1 MILHKRFALSYG
13 LCYSS
18 FNAFFC
24 LLLLFCLVSGLAS
37 ATGLTLYSY
46 YDDRGQQ
53 IVVDSLERI
62 PEKFRA
68 QAKKSFIPSFR
79 SEKPVRNE
87 PPPASPATI
96 EVVDM
101 LPETVSSG
109 VVELAVI
116 EPPPEEERL
125 DPAFATA
132 TLLLDYMDRIV
143 NRNELL
149 YGLSFK
155 FTIRHPAVHHQHLSN
170 LIELRN
176 IRDPHSIEFEEPN
189 NWAVE
194 AADVVERLRAI
205 QYTVSSWL
213 ETGSGELLST
223 LPTMIE
229 ASRRHVRHI
238 RGILEALQAA
248 AEAKIAARK
257 QK

>member
-1 MILHKRFALSYG
+1 MTSYQRFDRNSVLGCPA
-13 LCYSS
+13 
-18 FNAFFC
+18 FNALFG
-24 LLLLFCLVSGLAS
+24 LMLLFCLVSGLAS

-79 SEKPVRNE
+79 SAKPVRNE
-87 PPPASPATI
+87 PPPAQPITV

-109 VVELAVI
+109 AVELAVI
-116 EPPPEEERL
+116 KPPPEEERL

-149 YGLSFK
+149 YGLTFK

-213 ETGSGELLST
+213 ETGSGELLAT

-229 ASRRHVRHI
+229 ASRRHVSYI
-238 RGILEALQAA
+238 RGVLEALRAA